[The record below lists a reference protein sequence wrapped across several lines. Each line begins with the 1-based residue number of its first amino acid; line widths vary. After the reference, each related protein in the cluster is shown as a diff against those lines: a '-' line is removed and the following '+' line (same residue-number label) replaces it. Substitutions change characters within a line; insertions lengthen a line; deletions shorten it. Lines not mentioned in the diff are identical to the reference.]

1 MHCAPNSPALQLPI
15 SFHLG
20 CGYIRKKK
28 KISSVTNSNI
38 GKGLKKKGKIL
49 LILLQDTMLDLQQQ
63 AQLSHSHLQDH
74 IVEESL
80 QDEQ

>member
-20 CGYIRKKK
+20 CGYVRKK
-28 KISSVTNSNI
+28 KISSVNNSNI
-38 GKGLKKKGKIL
+38 RKGLKKKGKIL
-49 LILLQDTMLDLQQQ
+49 LILLQDTMLDFQQRT
-63 AQLSHSHLQDH
+63 QLSHSHLQDH